1 MCACVLVAGGEGY
14 RVTAQMVLVCCWR
27 SMKEVSMLL
36 GQLCQS
42 LPLVCSTEEETSRPG
57 LISEEQVRRRTLHT
71 IHSFGFIYTKN
82 KLFNHLCHTLTNYG
96 LWPGNGPLGFF
107 SLAQTTGKTGIHFD
121 FIALYRPSQLNH

>member
-1 MCACVLVAGGEGY
+1 MCVRVLVAGGEGY

-57 LISEEQVRRRTLHT
+57 LISEEQVRRRTLHN
-71 IHSFGFIYTKN
+71 IHSFIPKKKTVQPSVP
-82 KLFNHLCHTLTNYG
+82 HIDE
-96 LWPGNGPLGFF
+96 LWPVAWKRSARFF
-107 SLAQTTGKTGIHFD
+107 
-121 FIALYRPSQLNH
+121 

>member
-1 MCACVLVAGGEGY
+1 MCVLVAGGEGY

-42 LPLVCSTEEETSRPG
+42 LPLVCSTEEETRRPG

-71 IHSFGFIYTKN
+71 IHSFGFIYTK
-82 KLFNHLCHTLTNYG
+82 KKQKTVQPSMPHIDK
-96 LWPGNGPLGFF
+96 LWPVAWKRSARFF
-107 SLAQTTGKTGIHFD
+107 
-121 FIALYRPSQLNH
+121 